1 MQIKT
6 GANLVVAS
14 EKNRS
19 AIRRILIVG
28 IGNILL
34 KDEGI
39 GVHVVGQLQ
48 KQDLPGNV
56 EVIDGGTAGLDILL
70 SQKEPY
76 KLVVIDAI
84 RAGGE
89 PGTIYKTRLNAWHPQ
104 AQLGDGLKT
113 AIAKTFGFDAATRTR
128 QSQMSLHQVGLFDAL
143 RVAEKIKCAPEEVM
157 VIGVEPSEISPGLEL
172 TTQVR
177 QSVPRVVKEVLKEIE
192 DVVHR
197 E

>member
-1 MQIKT
+1 LFNMQIRTSDILLESQK
-6 GANLVVAS
+6 
-14 EKNRS
+14 RS
-19 AIRRILIVG
+19 RQNARRVLIVG
-28 IGNILL
+28 VGNILL

-70 SQKEPY
+70 SQNGPY

-84 RAGGE
+84 KAGKE
-89 PGTIYKTRLNAWHPQ
+89 PGTIYKSRFKPKEKDRFMRVFNRAET
-104 AQLGDGLKT
+104 
-113 AIAKTFGFDAATRTR
+113 
-128 QSQMSLHQVGLFDAL
+128 SQISLHQVGLLDAL
-143 RVAEKIKCAPEEVM
+143 KAAEKMQCAPEQVV

-177 QSVPRVVKEVLKEIE
+177 QSVPQVVKEVLKEIG

>member
-1 MQIKT
+1 MSLEFLELFNMQTETVDILLESPQT
-6 GANLVVAS
+6 NRQSDRRVLV
-14 EKNRS
+14 
-19 AIRRILIVG
+19 IG

-70 SQKEPY
+70 SQKDLY

-84 RAGGE
+84 NAGGE
-89 PGTIYKTRLNAWHPQ
+89 PGTVYKCRFKSNEKDRFMRVFNRSET
-104 AQLGDGLKT
+104 
-113 AIAKTFGFDAATRTR
+113 
-128 QSQMSLHQVGLFDAL
+128 SQVSLHQVGLLDAL
-143 RVAEKIKCAPEEVM
+143 KAAEKMKCEPDEV
-157 VIGVEPSEISPGLEL
+157 VLIGIEPLEISPGLEL

-177 QSVPRVVKEVLKEIE
+177 QSIPRVVEEVLKEIE